1 MRPPYAHRPAAA
13 SALYASSGRC
23 YLEEVRW
30 LGLALIV
37 FAASACGPIQST
49 GVLVDADAELRAA
62 HRANAREQA
71 PYEVELAEA
80 YLRAGKEAKAHAQ
93 YQTAVRYGKK
103 ALACAQAAV
112 RAAQPGA
119 AAPAD
124 ADDVACEPP
133 YAVPEVPP
141 TATATAAV
149 ETSTITATEGGRP

>member
-1 MRPPYAHRPAAA
+1 VPR
-13 SALYASSGRC
+13 
-23 YLEEVRW
+23 
-30 LGLALIV
+30 LGLALIAL
-37 FAASACGPIQST
+37 AAIACGPLQST

-80 YLRAGKEAKAHAQ
+80 YLRAGQRAKAHAQ

-119 AAPAD
+119 AAPVD
-124 ADDVACEPP
+124 PEDVACAPP
-133 YAVPEVPP
+133 YGVPEASA
-141 TATATAAV
+141 TDTATAAA
-149 ETSTITATEGGRP
+149 ETATGTTAEGGRP